1 MGATVSSDPVRLDS
15 ATHREGMRYRLLGID
30 LDGTLFD
37 SAGRLP
43 RENVAAIRRAE
54 RAGMVVALCTG
65 RGWKESRSAVEAL
78 DHRGPLVLANGALI
92 SEAET
97 GRTLHR
103 AVIEPH
109 LSRSVVDHLAA
120 MNEAVL
126 ILLDPAECE
135 HDYLVVQ
142 PEKLTA
148 NTRWWFD
155 YVGATWREVGRATEE
170 DLHHALRVGIVGPE
184 SRMPAVRG
192 SVARVFGERVFVQ
205 HFMAVAGG
213 PADGEAVHVLEVFA
227 PGVNKWAALRMV
239 AEGHGIEAS
248 AVAAVGDH
256 INDVAMIRG
265 AGCGIAMANAVEQ
278 VMAVADRRTAS
289 NDEAGVAA
297 AIDRLLG
304 GAW

>member
-1 MGATVSSDPVRLDS
+1 
-15 ATHREGMRYRLLGID
+15 
-30 LDGTLFD
+30 
-37 SAGRLP
+37 LP
-43 RENVAAIRRAE
+43 RENAAAVRRAE
-54 RAGMVVALCTG
+54 AAGMRVALCTG
-65 RGWKESRSAVEAL
+65 RGWKESRGAVEAL
-78 DHRGPLVLANGALI
+78 GHRGPLVLANGALI
-92 SEAET
+92 SEPET

-103 AVIEPH
+103 AVIEPR
-109 LSRSVVDHLAA
+109 LSRPVVDHLAA
-120 MNEAVL
+120 MGEAVL

-135 HDYLVVQ
+135 QDYLVVQ
-142 PEKLTA
+142 PGKLTA

-155 YVGATWREVGRATEE
+155 YVGATWRGVERAGEA
-170 DLHHALRVGIVGPE
+170 DLHHALRVGIGGPA
-184 SRMPAVRG
+184 SRMPGVQ
-192 SVARVFGERVFVQ
+192 SSLARVFGDQVFVQ

-213 PADGEAVHVLEVFA
+213 AGEGEAIHVLEVFA

-239 AEGHGIEAS
+239 AEDHGIDPS

-297 AIDRLLG
+297 AIDRLLN